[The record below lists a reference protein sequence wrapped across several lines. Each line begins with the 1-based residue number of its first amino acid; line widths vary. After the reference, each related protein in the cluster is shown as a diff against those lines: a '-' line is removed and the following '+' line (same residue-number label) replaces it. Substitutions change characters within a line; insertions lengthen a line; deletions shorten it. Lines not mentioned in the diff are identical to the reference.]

1 MPSSAELLTDAAFF
15 LEASDFLDMNATDAE
30 ENGSLAI
37 PELRGA
43 ASPTY
48 VRGGDISGEAAI
60 NALKLYRE
68 KEKLRRRKQRQRIKD
83 EIEGLRRM
91 SDELSLQLKNL
102 KLGREVKRFASN
114 GQFSIWK
121 EVALAQREERLRS
134 EAEQRKLTT
143 TANTH
148 AAYIDHLRGLFHL
161 RPKPANLKNDMEHPE
176 ISNPMDTRSG
186 MSGQHIIT
194 LLLQKIDVCYAR
206 IDDVMSDC
214 GLATMVTEEENST
227 HWRDDSGELEYHQKL
242 QKHVLPFDME
252 KALRVVWKSYE
263 FPQHQHD
270 RQVYDGFGHP
280 ENTFAMRYRL
290 IRTLRT
296 GTSVSVIQR
305 FAVRRFFEK
314 DRVICVW
321 KVYTEGEG
329 VFRGIYSNLTGW
341 GRMRSLS
348 DNSGI
353 LCEVCIRQF
362 PVVGNVTSSVGN
374 EFHQFLHLTLDEDKH
389 SVMTTIQ
396 DRPNVVQRGPSTVH

>member
-1 MPSSAELLTDAAFF
+1 
-15 LEASDFLDMNATDAE
+15 MNATDAE

-43 ASPTY
+43 ASPAY

-134 EAEQRKLTT
+134 EAEQRRLTT

-186 MSGQHIIT
+186 MSDEHIFT
-194 LLLQKIDVCYAR
+194 SLLEKIDACYGR
-206 IDDVMSDC
+206 FDDVVNKS
-214 GLATMVTEEENST
+214 GLSKMPVGEVNST
-227 HWRDDSGELEYHQKL
+227 HWREDSGELEYHQKL
-242 QKHVLPFDME
+242 QKFVHPCELE
-252 KALRVVWKSYE
+252 KALDITWKA
-263 FPQHQHD
+263 FQFTLHQRD
-270 RQVYDGFGHP
+270 RQVFNGFGHP
-280 ENTFAMRYRL
+280 NGTVVMRYRL
-290 IRTLRT
+290 VRTLAT
-296 GTSVSVIQR
+296 GTSVSVVQR
-305 FAVRRFFEK
+305 LAARRFFEQ
-314 DRVICVW
+314 DRVVCIW
-321 KVYTEGEG
+321 KMFTEGEDI
-329 VFRGIYSNLTGW
+329 FRGMHSTLTGW
-341 GRMRSLS
+341 GSVRAMP
-348 DNSGI
+348 DGSGT
-353 LCEVCIRQF
+353 LAEVCVRQF
-362 PVVGNVTSSVGN
+362 PVVMNATPSVTN
-374 EFHQFLHLTLDEDKH
+374 EFHHFLHITLDEDKE

-396 DRPNVVQRGPSTVH
+396 HRPNAQLPETSISQQM